1 MEIQKPFWMEE
12 RFWIFALWPFLIVL
26 SVDHLF
32 LHDKVRT
39 FFLLPQF
46 SIFTERNPYLPIEI
60 HCIWVFHFQGD
71 EFLREY
77 VFFLNH
83 LVTLYMFFDSN
94 SVPSLDN
101 HESFWWKKYQ
111 AFFFWTQNI
120 KLTLYSPCIMPD
132 KTIWWAALFWW
143 LHFRS
148 WSAILLSVRTLS
160 ALRSSD
166 HFQLLPTCWIA
177 VVSMDQSVSNESITL
192 EMSIEPHLRAVS
204 FVRCVIWSCV
214 SDIFH
219 YNDVKII
226 QNYAKNQGDI
236 RPYS

>member
-1 MEIQKPFWMEE
+1 MSFPFP
-12 RFWIFALWPFLIVL
+12 RRWIPSRICVFPEPFGHMI
-26 SVDHLF
+26 
-32 LHDKVRT
+32 
-39 FFLLPQF
+39 
-46 SIFTERNPYLPIEI
+46 
-60 HCIWVFHFQGD
+60 
-71 EFLREY
+71 Y
-77 VFFLNH
+77 VFWLKFSSQSGHPRKFL
-83 LVTLYMFFDSN
+83 MEK
-94 SVPSLDN
+94 VPSIL
-101 HESFWWKKYQ
+101 
-111 AFFFWTQNI
+111 FWTQII

-143 LHFRS
+143 LHSRS
-148 WSAILLSVRTLS
+148 LSAILLSDFIISVR
-160 ALRSSD
+160 RSSD

-177 VVSMDQSVSNESITL
+177 VVSIDQSVSNESITL